1 MKLKTFLIVGC
12 LGGFFALNSC
22 TAPTNEKDYS
32 VFVNPF
38 IGTGGHGHT
47 FPGAVVPHGMIQPSP
62 DTRIDG
68 WDACSGY
75 YYEDSTINGFS
86 HTHVSGTGCC
96 DYGDVL
102 LMPTVGEQRYQT
114 TDPQSQQLAYSSA
127 FSHENETAE
136 PGYYSVFL
144 DTYQVKAEISATK
157 RGAIHRYTFP
167 ESSEAGFI
175 LDLDYSLQRQTNSDM
190 GIEVISDT
198 EICGHKKTTYWAF
211 DQYINFYA
219 KFSKPFSYTLVTD
232 SITMDNGKRLPV
244 CKVLLHFNTTKDE
257 QVLVKVGVS
266 AVDIAGA
273 RKNVESEIPGWDF
286 DKVRKNARSAWN
298 QYLSK
303 IDITTPDKDDKT
315 IFYTALYHT
324 AISPNLFT
332 DADGRYLGMDL
343 EVHQGDTIN
352 PLYTVFSLWDTFRA
366 LHPLMTI
373 IDPDLN
379 NQFINSLIK
388 KHQEGGIYPMWDL
401 GSNYTGTM
409 IGYHAVPV
417 IVDAY
422 MKGYRNFDAK
432 EAYKASLR
440 AAEYDTTGIKC
451 PALVLP
457 HLMPKAKYYKNAI
470 GYIPCDREN
479 ESVAKALEYAY
490 DDWCIY
496 KLAKEL
502 KRPKK
507 EINLFAKRAMNYKNL
522 FDKESKL
529 MRGRNEDGTFQSPFS
544 PLKWGDAF
552 TEGNSWHYTWSV
564 FHDPQGLIDLMGGK
578 EMFVTMMDS
587 VFAVPPVF
595 DDSYYGQ
602 VIHEIR
608 EMTVMNMG
616 NYAHGNQPIQ
626 HMIYLYDYAGQ
637 PWKAQY
643 WLRQV
648 MDRMYT
654 PGPDGYCGD
663 EDNGQTSAWYVFSA
677 LGFYPVCPG
686 TDEYIVGAPLFKKAT
701 LHFENGNSLVI
712 DAPNNSK
719 KNFYV
724 NSMNVNGTDYTK
736 NYLRHEELFKG
747 GIIKV
752 DMSNQPNMNRGTKE
766 EDMPYSFSKEQ

>member
-257 QVLVKVGVS
+257 QVLVKVGMS

-286 DKVRKNARSAWN
+286 EKYVKTHVR
-298 QYLSK
+298 
-303 IDITTPDKDDKT
+303 
-315 IFYTALYHT
+315 HG
-324 AISPNLFT
+324 IS
-332 DADGRYLGMDL
+332 
-343 EVHQGDTIN
+343 I
-352 PLYTVFSLWDTFRA
+352 
-366 LHPLMTI
+366 
-373 IDPDLN
+373 
-379 NQFINSLIK
+379 
-388 KHQEGGIYPMWDL
+388 
-401 GSNYTGTM
+401 
-409 IGYHAVPV
+409 
-417 IVDAY
+417 
-422 MKGYRNFDAK
+422 
-432 EAYKASLR
+432 
-440 AAEYDTTGIKC
+440 C
-451 PALVLP
+451 P
-457 HLMPKAKYYKNAI
+457 K
-470 GYIPCDREN
+470 
-479 ESVAKALEYAY
+479 
-490 DDWCIY
+490 
-496 KLAKEL
+496 
-502 KRPKK
+502 
-507 EINLFAKRAMNYKNL
+507 
-522 FDKESKL
+522 
-529 MRGRNEDGTFQSPFS
+529 
-544 PLKWGDAF
+544 
-552 TEGNSWHYTWSV
+552 
-564 FHDPQGLIDLMGGK
+564 
-578 EMFVTMMDS
+578 
-587 VFAVPPVF
+587 
-595 DDSYYGQ
+595 
-602 VIHEIR
+602 
-608 EMTVMNMG
+608 
-616 NYAHGNQPIQ
+616 
-626 HMIYLYDYAGQ
+626 
-637 PWKAQY
+637 
-643 WLRQV
+643 
-648 MDRMYT
+648 
-654 PGPDGYCGD
+654 
-663 EDNGQTSAWYVFSA
+663 
-677 LGFYPVCPG
+677 
-686 TDEYIVGAPLFKKAT
+686 
-701 LHFENGNSLVI
+701 
-712 DAPNNSK
+712 
-719 KNFYV
+719 
-724 NSMNVNGTDYTK
+724 
-736 NYLRHEELFKG
+736 
-747 GIIKV
+747 
-752 DMSNQPNMNRGTKE
+752 
-766 EDMPYSFSKEQ
+766 

>member
-157 RGAIHRYTFP
+157 RSAIHRYTFP

-273 RKNVESEIPGWDF
+273 RKNVESEMPGWDF

>member
-422 MKGYRNFDAK
+422 LKGIGNFDPEKAL
-432 EAYKASLR
+432 EACVATANLDNYRGIGAYKELGYVPFNEKDSYNAENWSLSK
-440 AAEYDTTGIKC
+440 T
-451 PALVLP
+451 
-457 HLMPKAKYYKNAI
+457 
-470 GYIPCDREN
+470 
-479 ESVAKALEYAY
+479 LEYAY
-490 DDWCIY
+490 DDYCIARMAE
-496 KLAKEL
+496 KLG
-502 KRPKK
+502 KK
-507 EINLFAKRAMNYKNL
+507 EIADEFYKRSQNYRNVYNPATS
-522 FDKESKL
+522 FMQPRDDKGEFQKDFKADAYTPHICESN
-529 MRGRNEDGTFQSPFS
+529 GWQYF
-544 PLKWGDAF
+544 
-552 TEGNSWHYTWSV
+552 WSV
-564 FHDPQGLIDLMGGK
+564 QHDIDGLIGLTGGK
-578 EMFVTMMDS
+578 ERFAQKLDSMFTFHPS
-587 VFAVPPVF
+587 A
-595 DDSYYGQ
+595 DDELPLFSTGMIGQ
-602 VIHEIR
+602 
-608 EMTVMNMG
+608 
-616 NYAHGNQPIQ
+616 YAHGNEPS
-626 HMIYLYDYAGQ
+626 HHVIYLYNAVDQ
-637 PWKAQY
+637 PWKTQEYVAK
-643 WLRQV
+643 V
-648 MDRMYT
+648 MNELYLNS
-654 PGPDGYCGD
+654 PAGLCGN
-663 EDNGQTSAWYVFSA
+663 EDCGQMSAWYVFSA
-677 LGFYPVCPG
+677 MGFYPVCPG
-686 TDEYIVGAPLFKKAT
+686 VPEYAMGSPLFPKLT
-701 LHFENGNSLVI
+701 LHLPGGKNFTVKAEGNSPANRYIGKALL
-712 DAPNNSK
+712 NESE
-719 KNFYV
+719 F
-724 NSMNVNGTDYTK
+724 TR
-736 NYLRHEELFKG
+736 NYLTHRELTSG
-747 GIIKV
+747 GELV
-752 DMSNQPNMNRGTKE
+752 LWMDSVPDSRRGTQKE
-766 EDMPYSFSKEQ
+766 DLPYSYSNGH